1 MLPTINSVSPNRGNV
16 GGQYLT
22 IKGTGFS
29 PNPKNNSITVDGNV
43 CEITFASSGQLNCIL
58 ATKTA
63 SSTLLA
69 TNSSNQTNGF
79 LGGAGVQYA
88 RYPRTSFSNMNTF
101 IAAVRS

>member
-1 MLPTINSVSPNRGNV
+1 MRGNL

-29 PNPKNNSITVDGNV
+29 PNPKNNSIAIDGNA
-43 CEITFASSGQLNCIL
+43 CDITYASNGQLNCIL

-88 RYPRTSFSNMNTF
+88 RYTRKSFSNINTF
-101 IAAVRS
+101 ITAVRS